1 MPIKDNPLTQ
11 LKSSGLF
18 KLLLR
23 WGYRHMPIPI
33 GVKRDIWRKIQI
45 LKIKGK
51 SNINLTKRTDQDQIT
66 NQTIGELK
74 DLASDLR
81 FATSEQSIEISII
94 IPCYDQLAYT
104 INCLRSLAEHKINA
118 YFEIIVINDASPN
131 DDYSILR
138 SIPGLTLINNA
149 VNLGYLESCN
159 KACSLAKG
167 RYLYLLNNDTY
178 VTAGSVDALHQTFS
192 HFPKAGLVGSKLFY
206 PSGILQEAGG
216 IVWNDGSAWNFGRFE
231 ISNEPRFNYL
241 RSVDY
246 CSAASVMIPR
256 DLFDKLGG
264 FDPIYKP
271 AYYEDTDLALR
282 IRHSGWDVLY
292 QPQSNI
298 IHYEGV
304 SHGIDPSQGLKKHQL
319 INQKTFQ
326 HRWSKKLSNHQ
337 NNGVNP
343 DQEKD
348 RNFKHKVLLID
359 KCTPSPNQDAGSV
372 VLINLMLM
380 LRHLGFQPT
389 FIPDDNYAYLEPY
402 TPFCQS
408 LGVECL
414 YAPYVTNV
422 AQHVKQQGDRYDLV
436 ILFRPDL
443 TQCHLKTIRKHCSK
457 AQIIYYPHD
466 LHFIRLEREG
476 QLLKKKNLIQLAR
489 KSRIAELQN
498 SSKADSTIVVSTS
511 EQMELQRCLPEARI
525 DFLPLIFSDQDKSK
539 LLPHFGSLNMVFV
552 GSFNHSPNADAVQ
565 WFVSDVMP
573 LITEKLPEAQLHVVG
588 SNTPAKITRLASS
601 SVIIHGFV
609 EDLDTFFSSMSLSV
623 VPLRFGAGMK
633 GKVGSALRCGLP
645 VVSTSIGCEG
655 TNIQPEEGVLIADNP
670 TTFSAAVIK
679 ALTCE
684 QTWHSLSN
692 KGMSAC
698 KRLWG
703 KEVTVKRLESILK
716 DLGLNAEPT
725 HAHEDLKI
733 YPF

>member
-23 WGYRHMPIPI
+23 WGYRHIPIPI
-33 GVKRDIWRKIQI
+33 VVKRDIWRKIQI
-45 LKIKGK
+45 LRIKRK
-51 SNINLTKRTDQDQIT
+51 SNINPTKRTDQDQIT
-66 NQTIGELK
+66 NQSIGELK

-81 FATSEQSIEISII
+81 FAASEHSIEISII

-118 YFEIIVINDASPN
+118 CFEIIVINDASPN
-131 DDYSILR
+131 DDYSILN

-216 IVWNDGSAWNFGRFE
+216 IVWSDGSAWNFGRFE

-304 SHGIDPSQGLKKHQL
+304 SHGIDPSKGLKKHQL

-326 HRWSKKLSNHQ
+326 TRWSEKLSTHQ
-337 NNGVNP
+337 KNRVNS
-343 DQEKD
+343 DKEKD

-359 KCTPSPNQDAGSV
+359 KCTPSPDQDAGSM

-380 LRHLGFQPT
+380 LRHLGFQPS

-408 LGVECL
+408 LGIECL

-476 QLLKKKNLIQLAR
+476 QLLKKNNLIQLAR

-552 GSFNHSPNADAVQ
+552 GSFNHSPNADAIQ
-565 WFVSDVMP
+565 WFVSDVLP
-573 LITEKLPEAQLHVVG
+573 LITDKLPEAQLHVVG

-703 KEVTVKRLESILK
+703 KEVTVKRLQSILK

>member
-1 MPIKDNPLTQ
+1 MPDKYNPLNSQ
-11 LKSSGLF
+11 NSADRFKS
-18 KLLLR
+18 LLR
-23 WGYRHMPIPI
+23 WGYRHLPLPI
-33 GVKRDIWRKIQI
+33 GIKRDIWRKVQI
-45 LKIKGK
+45 LKLKGK
-51 SNINLTKRTDQDQIT
+51 LNIGLPKSTDQCQIA
-66 NQTIGELK
+66 NQTIEEVKESAK
-74 DLASDLR
+74 DIR
-81 FATSEQSIEISII
+81 FAISQQHIEISFI

-104 INCLRSLAEHKINA
+104 VNCLQSIAEHKINA
-118 YFEIIVINDASPN
+118 AYEIIVINDASPE
-131 DDYSILR
+131 DDYSILS
-138 SIPGLTLINNA
+138 SIPGLTLINNE

-159 KACSLAKG
+159 KASALAKG

-178 VTAGSVDALHQTFS
+178 VTEGSVDALYQTFS
-192 HFPKAGLVGSKLFY
+192 DFPKAGLVGSKLY
-206 PSGILQEAGG
+206 YSNGILQEAGG
-216 IVWNDGSAWNFGRFE
+216 IVWNDGSAWNYGRFE

-292 QPQSNI
+292 QPQSKI
-298 IHYEGV
+298 VHYEGI
-304 SHGIDPSQGLKKHQL
+304 SHGTDPSQGLKKHQL

-326 HRWSKKLSNHQ
+326 QRWSQKLSNHQ
-337 NNGVNP
+337 SNGVNP

-348 RNFKHKVLLID
+348 RDFKHKVLLID
-359 KCTPSPNQDAGSV
+359 KCTPTPDQDAGSV
-372 VLINLMLM
+372 VLMNLMLM

-389 FIPDDNYAYLEPY
+389 FIPDDNYAYIDPY
-402 TPFCQS
+402 TPFCQR
-408 LGVECL
+408 LGIECL
-414 YAPYVTNV
+414 YAPHITNV
-422 AQHVKQQGDRYDLV
+422 AQHVKQQGNRYDLV

-443 TQCHLKTIRKHCSK
+443 TQCHLKTIRKYCSK

-476 QLLKKKNLIQLAR
+476 QLLKKNNLIQLAR

-498 SSKADSTIVVSTS
+498 SSKADSTIVVSKS
-511 EQMELQRCLPEARI
+511 EQNELQQCLPEARI
-525 DFLPLIFSDQDKSK
+525 DFLPLMFSDQNKNK
-539 LLPHFGSLNMVFV
+539 PMPKFGSLNMVFV

-565 WFVSDVMP
+565 WFVSEVLP
-573 LITEKLPEAQLHVVG
+573 LITKVLPEAQLHVVG
-588 SNTPAKITRLASS
+588 TNPPANIEKLSRS
-601 SVIIHGFV
+601 SVVIHGFV
-609 EDLDTFFSSMSLSV
+609 EDLDTFFSEMSLSV

-655 TNIQPEEGVLIADNP
+655 TEIQPEEGILIADNP
-670 TTFSAAVIK
+670 ETFSEAVIK

-684 QTWHSLSN
+684 QTWHSLSD
-692 KGMSAC
+692 KGMNAC
-698 KRLWG
+698 QRLWG
-703 KEVTVKRLESILK
+703 KEVTVKKLQSILK
-716 DLGLNAEPT
+716 GLGL
-725 HAHEDLKI
+725 HAKPIHSQDNLKI